1 LKVVIDSNLMI
12 GNLFEPP
19 VELVFRGDIITI
31 KDVLERLGNIC
42 ESVQFLRKDGDLGN
56 DVDEVFI
63 NDENYITLKRDIN
76 TYLKEGDKVTVNI
89 YYEIL
94 GGG

>member
-1 LKVVIDSNLMI
+1 MKVVIESNLTI
-12 GNLFEPP
+12 GNIFEPP
-19 VELVFRGDIITI
+19 VELVFQSEIITI

-56 DVDEVFI
+56 DVDEVI
-63 NDENYITLKRDIN
+63 VNDENYITLKRDLN
-76 TYLKEGDKVTVNI
+76 TYLKEGDRVTVNI